1 VVFSLMVA
9 SVAFLPVPKADIL
22 FVAALWLYSA
32 ICTLVYP
39 MGNHQAHTGPM
50 TLRPVGQAPLRMLT
64 DLHQFTSLTVGL
76 LFPLALIAISRSLR
90 IKFATDDLREAVAS
104 QVFLQLAQ
112 YMTDGMGQWPV
123 CLAPPVWLSV
133 CQFATLWRLH
143 SNVDWCLKAG
153 AATLLPSHVNRYGLA
168 ALKWVAVK
176 RPVRAWMAA
185 MTKLAGV
192 ACLATSVFEAAVVS
206 PLVECAAF
214 AVKHCDSPPLAPVWE
229 KTHGAHHG
237 HGGMVAA
244 IEKEE

>member
-1 VVFSLMVA
+1 MVTSVV
-9 SVAFLPVPKADIL
+9 FLPVPTADIL

-32 ICTLVYP
+32 ITTLVYP

-64 DLHQFTSLTVGL
+64 DLHQLTSLTVGL
-76 LFPLALIAISRSLR
+76 LFPLALIAMSRALR
-90 IKFATDDLREAVAS
+90 IKFATDEQRQAVAS

-112 YMTDGMGQWPV
+112 YLTEGVGQWPA

-133 CQFATLWRLH
+133 CQFANLWRLH

-153 AATLLPSHVNRYGLA
+153 SAMLIPSHVNRYGLA

-176 RPVRAWMAA
+176 RPARAWMAA

-192 ACLATSVFEAAVVS
+192 ACLATSVFEAAVIS
-206 PLVECAAF
+206 PLVDGAAF

-237 HGGMVAA
+237 HGGMTTTAM
-244 IEKEE
+244 EKEE